1 MIDRSAGLEVANQ
14 PLWNADGSTP
24 SIQRV
29 IRLQDDADEA
39 DIRAHMLEWM
49 TDSFPIGGHG
59 DDRTRALRDAAAEL
73 RRTASL
79 LLATAAFETE
89 PAGIA
94 RSA

>member
-14 PLWNADGSTP
+14 PLWNANGPAP
-24 SIQRV
+24 SIRRV

-39 DIRAHMLEWM
+39 DIRADILEWM
-49 TDSFPIGGHG
+49 TDSFPIGFHG
-59 DDRTRALRDAAAEL
+59 DDRVRRLRALAAEL

-79 LLATAAFETE
+79 FLATASLEAEPEET
-89 PAGIA
+89 A